1 MKKKHTAYRW
11 ILYLVGLACLA
22 TGMTI
27 NTKTGLGAAAAMSLP
42 FTIAQLT
49 NISLGDVTLGT
60 YVIFIGLEL
69 VIHTMLERKRGIP
82 TTKIRWLKD
91 LAQFLVAIGVT
102 RVINIISVLIP
113 PLGEGLAG
121 PFWDSIPVR
130 ILVLV
135 FGVTITGVG
144 AAITL
149 NMRMVPNPV
158 DGLVHAIADAWG
170 KTVGFTKNCFDVVN
184 VIISVALSLIT
195 GILVVYLLI
204 VMMAP
209 QLYDSILN
217 LWYSLPDRIDSLVS
231 WATKTFGLS
240 EEQITFFDTSSD
252 TIYEEIEKWVTETLA
267 PYISSIVGGVGS
279 IVTGERQVFH
289 RSLFLR

>member
-11 ILYLVGLACLA
+11 ILYLIGLACLA

-49 NISLGDVTLGT
+49 NVSLGDVTLGT

-184 VIISVALSLIT
+184 VIISVALSLIFA
-195 GILVVYLLI
+195 GKLI
-204 VMMAP
+204 
-209 QLYDSILN
+209 
-217 LWYSLPDRIDSLVS
+217 
-231 WATKTFGLS
+231 
-240 EEQITFFDTSSD
+240 
-252 TIYEEIEKWVTETLA
+252 
-267 PYISSIVGGVGS
+267 GVG
-279 IVTGERQVFH
+279 IGTFLAMVGCGRVI
-289 RSLFLR
+289 SLFNQLFSEKICHLAGLEPDATAKKGKAAK